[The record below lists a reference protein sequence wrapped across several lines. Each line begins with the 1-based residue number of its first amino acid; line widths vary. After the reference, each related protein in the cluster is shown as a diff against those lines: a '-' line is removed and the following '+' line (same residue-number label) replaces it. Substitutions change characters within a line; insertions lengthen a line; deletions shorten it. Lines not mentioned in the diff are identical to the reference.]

1 MKKKIQVFFTFQM
14 ILSNFQNFFFGGGG
28 GAIDGSLHL
37 STAAPKG
44 AYAFKT
50 NTNFESGQKMHLVG
64 SIKPP
69 LVPSVSLLY
78 LCWF

>member
-1 MKKKIQVFFTFQM
+1 M
-14 ILSNFQNFFFGGGG
+14 ILSNFQEKKFLVVGG

-50 NTNFESGQKMHLVG
+50 NTNKVEIRMG
-64 SIKPP
+64 PEAA
-69 LVPSVSLLY
+69 
-78 LCWF
+78 

>member
-1 MKKKIQVFFTFQM
+1 M
-14 ILSNFQNFFFGGGG
+14 ILSNFQKEIFLVGGG

-50 NTNFESGQKMHLVG
+50 NTNKEEIRLG
-64 SIKPP
+64 PEAA
-69 LVPSVSLLY
+69 
-78 LCWF
+78 

>member
-1 MKKKIQVFFTFQM
+1 MLKGKWKKNPSFFHVSDDSKQLSKKI
-14 ILSNFQNFFFGGGG
+14 FFGGGG

-50 NTNFESGQKMHLVG
+50 NTNKEEIRLG
-64 SIKPP
+64 PEAA
-69 LVPSVSLLY
+69 
-78 LCWF
+78 

>member
-14 ILSNFQNFFFGGGG
+14 ILSNFQKKIFLVVGEGG
-28 GAIDGSLHL
+28 IDGSLHL

-50 NTNFESGQKMHLVG
+50 NTNKVEIRLG
-64 SIKPP
+64 PEAA
-69 LVPSVSLLY
+69 
-78 LCWF
+78 